1 MLARIPSKLL
11 GYVFSFVYEI
21 PNITL
26 VLLLLLACFPL
37 RRRHLAAQGRCTTV
51 GHEVLLYILAT
62 YIVRLLSL
70 TIRYNVWFYIFHGW
84 PVVPPR
90 WFEGWWSFQ
99 LWTKPIDAW
108 DWVMLAGNVL
118 LFVPLGLLLPLGW
131 RGWNAKKVALVGALV
146 SLGIETT
153 QLVMGTGAF
162 DLQDVWVNALGVL
175 LGFGL
180 SCLISHRFFVR

>member
-11 GYVFSFVYEI
+11 GYVFSFVYDI
-21 PNITL
+21 PNIAL

-37 RRRHLAAQGRCTTV
+37 RRRHLAAQGRRTTV

-62 YIVRLLSL
+62 YIVLLLSL

-153 QLVMGTGAF
+153 QLVMGMGAF

-180 SCLISHRFFVR
+180 SRLISHRFFVR